1 MNNITFNNKNNQ
13 IQEYHN
19 EIIKLKADNLGLIK
33 QCNEFNERIMMLHQ
47 ENAEYEAMRNGK
59 NTIIEK
65 QNKVIETF
73 TTQNSIQI
81 SNVHSNEKLAEQ
93 AI

>member
-1 MNNITFNNKNNQ
+1 M
-13 IQEYHN
+13 
-19 EIIKLKADNLGLIK
+19 IK
-33 QCNEFNERIMMLHQ
+33 QCNEFNERIMILRQ